1 MAMRRLAAW
10 QWGGI
15 LLVSSMLAGVAL
27 AQTART
33 ESERSRAWLG
43 VYTQELTDDLRNAL
57 GIQANGVLISQV
69 VKGSPAERGGLVKGD
84 VIVTVNDRAVTSPDA
99 FTETIQARK
108 PGDVLAIRVLRD
120 GERRTMSVTLGERSE
135 SSGSRDD
142 DDDDGDDDDG
152 DDDGDDDDES
162 IRVEIPDADEID
174 RLVRKHV
181 GDAQVY
187 TFGSARGRLGVRIQD
202 LNRDLGTY
210 FKAPEGQGVLVL
222 EVVDGSAAEKAG
234 FRSGDV
240 ILKVGDDSV
249 SDGDDLVRALRER
262 EGKVSIEILRSGTRR
277 TLEAELEERRAYRW
291 QGGPRAFAFDGDGRT
306 MRIQGLDRDM
316 ERALRE
322 LRRELED
329 LRRELR
335 ELSRD

>member
-1 MAMRRLAAW
+1 MRRLAAW

-15 LLVSSMLAGVAL
+15 LLVSSLLTGVAL
-27 AQTART
+27 AQTTRT
-33 ESERSRAWLG
+33 ESEGSRAWLG

-57 GIQANGVLISQV
+57 GVQANGVLVSQV

-99 FTETIQARK
+99 FTETIRARK

-135 SSGSRDD
+135 SYGSRDD
-142 DDDDGDDDDG
+142 D

-181 GDAQVY
+181 GDAKVY
-187 TFGSARGRLGVRIQD
+187 TLGSARGRLGVRIQD

-240 ILKVGDDSV
+240 ILKVGEDSV

-277 TLEAELEERRAYRW
+277 TLEAELEERRTYRW

-306 MRIQGLDRDM
+306 MRIHGLDRDT